1 MERGGASLDESD
13 GRDAGFSLIE
23 QVIAMLVI
31 VTVLLGLLST
41 LGATAKGVVTGRQ
54 RTIAVSLSKQV
65 IEKLQGAAYSDVA
78 TNQATLVADPLVVGA
93 MPDLMFGGE
102 RLVL

>member
-1 MERGGASLDESD
+1 MSCERGGTRLDESD

-78 TNQATLVADPLVVGA
+78 IEPGDTGQPIRWLSA
-93 MPDLMFGGE
+93 
-102 RLVL
+102 RCRI